1 VLGPA
6 PQTEDEENGITLEE
20 GSPMLAEATSKLNE
34 TTFNE
39 PLAQTPDVL
48 NVEIPLI
55 GHEIA
60 L

>member
-1 VLGPA
+1 
-6 PQTEDEENGITLEE
+6 
-20 GSPMLAEATSKLNE
+20 MLAEATSKLNE

-60 L
+60 LRHKQT